1 MILFLGFYIFSG
13 SEGSVAEWLERW
25 KFNSRSDRLLD
36 LFSIIPSSNPRPRE
50 LANGL
55 PPPVGILNPARYVCF
70 RHLFGPTTITS
81 AIITAEDK

>member
-36 LFSIIPSSNPRPRE
+36 LFSIVTSSNPRPRE

-55 PPPVGILNPARYVCF
+55 HTDSWHA
-70 RHLFGPTTITS
+70 S
-81 AIITAEDK
+81 AWPHYH